1 MQFDS
6 WPQEVPNWLFIWWVI
21 VQGDLKS
28 VLIFFLGH
36 GFSIL
41 VLAALNQPQ
50 EKVILFKAAEN
61 EILLII
67 PALFVGLS
75 QWLP

>member
-6 WPQEVPNWLFIWWVI
+6 WSQDVPNWLLLIVI